1 MYGRS
6 AFATSTTVWPSC
18 STKIQL
24 PAAALPRHIASP
36 GLLTVNDPKL
46 LPTIRMGSR
55 RLYLSFDFDHDDE
68 LRGSFLA
75 QARRHSHHTIVDC
88 SLAAAVDGNWTREA
102 RSRIAQ
108 AHVVVFI
115 CGENTH
121 SAKGVEAEMTLT
133 QQLRKRYF
141 LTLVRVTRLCSM
153 GSGTASGCATGIP
166 GFSTMPFRNR
176 ATCRAPSTACSRD
189 DGH

>member
-1 MYGRS
+1 
-6 AFATSTTVWPSC
+6 
-18 STKIQL
+18 
-24 PAAALPRHIASP
+24 
-36 GLLTVNDPKL
+36 
-46 LPTIRMGSR
+46 MGTR

-75 QARRHSHHTIVDC
+75 QARRYSPHAIVDC
-88 SLAAAVDGNWTREA
+88 SLPAAVDGNWTREA

-133 QQLRKRYF
+133 RQLRKRYF
-141 LTLVRVTRLCSM
+141 LVKGRRHGTCTR
-153 GSGTASGCATGIP
+153 P
-166 GFSTMPFRNR
+166 RNAR
-176 ATCRAPSTACSRD
+176 RSDFLHRWSWSRINRLLD
-189 DGH
+189 P